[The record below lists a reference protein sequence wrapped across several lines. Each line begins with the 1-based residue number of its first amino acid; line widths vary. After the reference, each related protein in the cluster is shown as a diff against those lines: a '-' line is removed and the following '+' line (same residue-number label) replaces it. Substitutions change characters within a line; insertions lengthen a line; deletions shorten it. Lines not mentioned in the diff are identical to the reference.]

1 MTDKNAKQTDYTFSR
16 SSELLVSDSPSETNE
31 EENRIIEMLAETI
44 ANKITQTLNMRY
56 RKWF

>member
-31 EENRIIEMLAETI
+31 EENRIIEVLAETI
-44 ANKITQTLNMRY
+44 ANKITQTLNIKY
-56 RKWF
+56 RK